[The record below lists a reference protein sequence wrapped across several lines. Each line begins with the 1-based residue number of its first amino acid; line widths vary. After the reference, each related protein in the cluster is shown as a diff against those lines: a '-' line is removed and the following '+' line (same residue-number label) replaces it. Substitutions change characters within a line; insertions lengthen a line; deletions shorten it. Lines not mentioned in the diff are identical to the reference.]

1 MLRPLV
7 TYDKVETTALAQR
20 IGTYE
25 TSILPFDDCCSLF
38 VPAHPATRARVE
50 DAAKAEA
57 KLDVAAEVAAAV
69 AGERADRDHLIRS
82 PMIVDSPM
90 PASSQHP
97 TAPASADREPATLA
111 EKHARL
117 RAVIAGYGSALVC
130 FSGGV
135 DSTLLLRVA
144 HDVLGDRCTALT
156 TVSVTMAASERQAAR
171 DLAALIGARLELV
184 DSHELERPGFA
195 ENPVNRC
202 YHCKAELLEIAR
214 PRADALGLA
223 RGPARHQPRRSRRPP
238 SWPRAADERGARHPL
253 VDAGFTKPDV
263 RALSR
268 ELGLPTWD
276 KPQLACLS
284 SRFPYGTEITPER
297 LQRVDAFEDGLRALG
312 FRQLRVRYHG
322 EVARLEIDVA
332 DMPRVLEPGVRESIV
347 ALGRAQGFT
356 FVALD
361 LAGFS
366 SGSLN
371 KLIALRPR

>member
-1 MLRPLV
+1 M
-7 TYDKVETTALAQR
+7 
-20 IGTYE
+20 
-25 TSILPFDDCCSLF
+25 
-38 VPAHPATRARVE
+38 
-50 DAAKAEA
+50 EA
-57 KLDVAAEVAAAV
+57 P
-69 AGERADRDHLIRS
+69 RT
-82 PMIVDSPM
+82 
-90 PASSQHP
+90 HP
-97 TAPASADREPATLA
+97 TPSLAD
-111 EKHARL
+111 KHARL
-117 RAVIAGYGSALVC
+117 REVLGGYTSALVC

-144 HDVLGDRCTALT
+144 HDVLGDRCVGLT
-156 TVSVTMAASERQAAR
+156 TVSVTMAASERRAASE
-171 DLAALIGARLELV
+171 LAAQMGARLEIV
-184 DSHELERPGFA
+184 DSHELEREGFA
-195 ENPVNRC
+195 QNPTDRC

-223 RGPARHQPRRSRRPP
+223 EVLLGTNLDDLGDHRPGL
-238 SWPRAADERGARHPL
+238 RAADERGARHPL
-253 VDAGFTKPDV
+253 VDAGFTKGDV

-297 LQRVDAFEDGLRALG
+297 LRRVDAFEDGLRALG

-322 EVARLEIDVA
+322 EVARLEIDA
-332 DMPRVLEPGVRESIV
+332 PDLPRAVEPAIRESIV
-347 ALGRAQGFT
+347 ELGRAQGFT

-371 KLIALRPR
+371 KLIALRPTRR